1 MPPARD
7 EAVRK
12 PEKSCT
18 APWITMTSA
27 PMTDSGTN
35 TRTSD
40 RTRSTQK
47 LPIRRD
53 DPAMPRT
60 TASATARPT
69 AAAVNWATTRP
80 AMSAR

>member
-1 MPPARD
+1 ML
-7 EAVRK
+7 AVRN
-12 PEKSCT
+12 PVRFCT
-18 APWITMTSA
+18 TPWLTRTIAPI
-27 PMTDSGTN
+27 TDSGTN

-40 RTRSTQK
+40 RVKSTQK

-60 TASATARPT
+60 TASATASPT

>member
-1 MPPARD
+1 M
-7 EAVRK
+7 K
-12 PEKSCT
+12 FCT
-18 APWITMTSA
+18 TPWLTSTIAPI
-27 PMTDSGTN
+27 TDSGTN

-40 RTRSTQK
+40 RVKSTQK

-60 TASATARPT
+60 TASATASPT
-69 AAAVNWATTRP
+69 AAAVNWATTSP